1 MEELVNIKKLY
12 SSIGKIITSSL
23 EFGVI
28 LDSIMEEIH
37 LFFDAAN
44 WSLMRLDPNTD
55 ELFFVIVKG
64 IDTKAVENI
73 RLGMG
78 EGIAGTV
85 ARTKRSIFVSDT
97 SRDRRF
103 SDRVDRATGF
113 KTKSVMA
120 VPIVLG
126 DTLYGVIELVN
137 RTTGGLFTE
146 MEHIILQ
153 TIADY
158 AAIAFANAALYE
170 QALQRSL
177 TDPLTGLFNRA
188 KLDQVIA
195 EAEKTALPRRRRYDN
210 EPAVVVVMVDVDKFK
225 EINDGFGHPRGD
237 EVLKE
242 VSRIIKSRL
251 RYNDMLFRIGGDEFL
266 AIVPAPS
273 EQVEKIEKR
282 FVRELKKLS
291 GFTMADGPDV
301 CFSYGTSSGPFQRIR
316 DLIQKADASMYHH
329 KGTSKK
335 EPAR

>member
-1 MEELVNIKKLY
+1 MEELLNIKKLY
-12 SSIGKIITSSL
+12 SNIGKIITSSL

-37 LFFDAAN
+37 LFFDAEN

-64 IDTKAVENI
+64 IDAKAVENI

-85 ARTKRSIFVSDT
+85 ARTKRSIFVPDT
-97 SRDRRF
+97 SRDKRF
-103 SDRVDRATGF
+103 SDRVDKATGF

-120 VPIVLG
+120 VPIVFG

-146 MEHIILQ
+146 MEHLILQ
-153 TIADY
+153 AIADY
-158 AAIAFANAALYE
+158 AAIAFANSALYE

-188 KLDQVIA
+188 KLDQVVA
-195 EAEKTALPRRRRYDN
+195 EAEKTASPRRRRYDT
-210 EPAVVVVMVDVDKFK
+210 EPAMVVVMVDVDKFK
-225 EINDGFGHPRGD
+225 EINDGFGHPLGD

-242 VSRIIKSRL
+242 VSRILKSRL

-273 EQVEKIEKR
+273 EQVEKIERR
-282 FVRELKKLS
+282 FAREMKKLS
-291 GFTMADGPDV
+291 RFAMADGPSV
-301 CFSYGTSSGPFQRIR
+301 CFSYGTAAGPFPKIR
-316 DLIQKADASMYHH
+316 ELIRMADAGMYHH
-329 KGTSKK
+329 KGTVRKN
-335 EPAR
+335 A

>member
-158 AAIAFANAALYE
+158 AAIALRTRRSMSRRFSAALPIR
-170 QALQRSL
+170 LRDSSTGRNWTRSS
-177 TDPLTGLFNRA
+177 P
-188 KLDQVIA
+188 K
-195 EAEKTALPRRRRYDN
+195 RRKRRYR
-210 EPAVVVVMVDVDKFK
+210 A
-225 EINDGFGHPRGD
+225 
-237 EVLKE
+237 
-242 VSRIIKSRL
+242 
-251 RYNDMLFRIGGDEFL
+251 
-266 AIVPAPS
+266 
-273 EQVEKIEKR
+273 
-282 FVRELKKLS
+282 
-291 GFTMADGPDV
+291 
-301 CFSYGTSSGPFQRIR
+301 
-316 DLIQKADASMYHH
+316 ADATITNRPWWWSWSTWINSR
-329 KGTSKK
+329 KSTTVSGIPGET
-335 EPAR
+335 RC